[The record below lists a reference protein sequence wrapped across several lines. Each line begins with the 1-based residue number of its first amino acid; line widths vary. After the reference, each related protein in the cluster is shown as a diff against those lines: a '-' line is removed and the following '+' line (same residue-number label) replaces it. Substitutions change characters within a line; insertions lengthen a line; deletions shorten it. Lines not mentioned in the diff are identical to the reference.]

1 MANYDF
7 EDKESF
13 TVLGIGTEL
22 KSDYTD
28 QAGLNREKE
37 DFFNQ
42 SIQNR
47 TIAKLKEIAK
57 NDYLFVVNEAVDDK
71 MMYYVGVETDQE
83 LPEAT
88 RMIQFPK
95 GKYMAIPGEAKSQ
108 YELVET
114 LTNSAFG
121 DVLHKETEYG
131 YVGGPNAAVIMG
143 ETDGTFIGEIWLPVV
158 KL

>member
-47 TIAKLKEIAK
+47 TIAKLKRNCK
-57 NDYLFVVNEAVDDK
+57 K
-71 MMYYVGVETDQE
+71 
-83 LPEAT
+83 
-88 RMIQFPK
+88 
-95 GKYMAIPGEAKSQ
+95 
-108 YELVET
+108 
-114 LTNSAFG
+114 
-121 DVLHKETEYG
+121 
-131 YVGGPNAAVIMG
+131 
-143 ETDGTFIGEIWLPVV
+143 
-158 KL
+158 